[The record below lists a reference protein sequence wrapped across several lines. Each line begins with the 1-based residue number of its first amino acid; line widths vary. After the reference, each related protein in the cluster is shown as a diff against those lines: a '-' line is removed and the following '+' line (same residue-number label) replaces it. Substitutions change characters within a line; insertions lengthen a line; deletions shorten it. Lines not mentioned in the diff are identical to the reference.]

1 MIPKLELSEKEP
13 EGQIREEASSSGMQD
28 ESSSKPGPLRVRPEQ
43 RRMHYISQEYM
54 VVAKDPIEG
63 IYVTIS
69 EKDPLLWFGL
79 LIVRAGIFC
88 GGLFRFTL
96 QLPSDF
102 PDTTQVPVVK
112 FEDPLFHPLINP
124 KTNIVDMTRFFPS
137 GWQRDRNHIYQV
149 LTATQSMFFRCR
161 VEVGHAANPEAAILL
176 SENSMKFRQMA
187 RDAVRRSRTQIYDIP
202 NTDDANTISFTP
214 WNESEMEPVREF
226 LIGKK
231 LLSKPP
237 YDSLGESNSTNG
249 KKAGF
254 SWVDPER
261 CRYMCDILPPK
272 NSPSGDFKS
281 PTSTP
286 KDEPATSSS
295 WTLEKDQHK
304 NENM

>member
-1 MIPKLELSEKEP
+1 MIPKLELGEKEP

-69 EKDPLLWFGL
+69 EKDPLLWLGL

-102 PDTTQVPVVK
+102 PDTTQVPTVT

-124 KTNIVDMTRFFPS
+124 KTSIVDMTRFFP
-137 GWQRDRNHIYQV
+137 
-149 LTATQSMFFRCR
+149 T
-161 VEVGHAANPEAAILL
+161 NPEAAILL

-231 LLSKPP
+231 LSKPP
-237 YDSLGESNSTNG
+237 YVSFGESNSTSG

-254 SWVDPER
+254 SWVDSER

-281 PTSTP
+281 ATSTP

-295 WTLEKDQHK
+295 WTLENDQQK